1 MHRFK
6 KDKLTPSEY
15 FLLNEPLEFL
25 KNGIDKKIKRKKKL
39 IKEKLQKLRKINTV
53 INWLIDEIW

>member
-6 KDKLTPSEY
+6 EDKLTPSEY

-39 IKEKLQKLRKINTV
+39 IKEKITKN
-53 INWLIDEIW
+53 